1 MTHTDPDDQWS
12 LVPMDEPRV
21 PHYRQPLPAMPTQA
35 ELLAA
40 PIAQLRDLGALA
52 QRDEDPMRLMQDKR
66 SPMEQLSRLLR
77 ELVPMIDS
85 FRNPSSRRQS
95 WWRRFTG
102 EALEREVTYLQACQ
116 QLEGKARLANSLA
129 VEVQGLRHGLRD
141 ETEGAMRQAQ
151 WLGEVVA
158 NGQAVLGTP
167 HTAARAQACFA
178 AQSDYWA
185 RFGRRVD
192 NLNALQHALMLS
204 TQQFKLADAHAQ
216 AVLDRHTEIVTV
228 LVPLWRQRRCC
239 LHTKFLG
246 AGPPTTAGSGTSGT
260 RPGRCAGPGRRSGCV
275 PARRADALWP

>member
-1 MTHTDPDDQWS
+1 MNAMPMAGADPGDQWS
-12 LVPMDEPRV
+12 LVPMEERGV
-21 PHYRQPLPAMPTQA
+21 PNRRLPLPAVPTEA

-40 PIAQLRDLGALA
+40 PLAQLHDLGALP
-52 QRDEDPMRLMQDKR
+52 QRDDDPMRLMQGKR
-66 SPMEQLSRLLR
+66 SPMEQLSRLLQ

-102 EALEREVTYLQACQ
+102 EALEREVTYLHACQ

-129 VEVQGLRHGLRD
+129 QEVQGLRDGLRD
-141 ETEGAMRQAQ
+141 ETQGALRLAQ
-151 WLGEVVA
+151 WLGTVVA
-158 NGQAVLGTP
+158 NGQAVLGPP
-167 HTAARAQACFA
+167 HAAKRAQACFA
-178 AQSDYWA
+178 AQPDYWA

-228 LVPLWRQRRCC
+228 LVPLWRQRMGFE
-239 LHTKFLG
+239 LFSKSLTN
-246 AGPPTTAGSGTSGT
+246 PPAMKDPHHDDS
-260 RPGRCAGPGRRSGCV
+260 RAEPPV
-275 PARRADALWP
+275 PQR